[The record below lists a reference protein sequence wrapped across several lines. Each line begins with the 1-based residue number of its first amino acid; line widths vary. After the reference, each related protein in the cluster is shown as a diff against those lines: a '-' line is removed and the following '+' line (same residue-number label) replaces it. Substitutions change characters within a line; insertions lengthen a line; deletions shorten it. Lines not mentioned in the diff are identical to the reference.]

1 MSSLIVMHNS
11 QIMLLEMAVKNVSN
25 YSLYIVVFHLDI
37 LFPRYLLSYPLS
49 LFFFKVLMISKS
61 RISQHEFISTFENIG
76 HSSFLTKD

>member
-25 YSLYIVVFHLDI
+25 YCLYIVVFHLDI

-49 LFFFKVLMISKS
+49 LSLFFLRF
-61 RISQHEFISTFENIG
+61 
-76 HSSFLTKD
+76 